1 MQGENPDVVFNRL
14 REQALEDKTAETV
27 TVKRNDLTLILLAY
41 KQIRNKVIAGQP
53 LQVYATGQGRPSAAT
68 VQIPLT
74 FRQRALLLEFY
85 PAALIGKTAMRFV
98 VLKARTQ
105 DMNDL
110 RKLAGMELCHEVDT
124 DEHHS
129 AWEMTT
135 GGETVR
141 ALIQAGRTEYREG
154 IYYVTLEQR
163 R

>member
-27 TVKRNDLTLILLAY
+27 TVKRNDLTMLLLAY
-41 KQIRNKVIAGQP
+41 KQIRNKQIAAAPTKQP
-53 LQVYATGQGRPSAAT
+53 ERQGGAT

-135 GGETVR
+135 RGETVR